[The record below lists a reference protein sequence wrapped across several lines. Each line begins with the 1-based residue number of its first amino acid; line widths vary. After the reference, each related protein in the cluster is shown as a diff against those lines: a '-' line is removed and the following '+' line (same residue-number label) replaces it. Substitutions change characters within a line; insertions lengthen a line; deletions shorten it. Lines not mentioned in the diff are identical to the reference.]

1 VLSYCTEVPET
12 TGFTT
17 VEEFRIGSGLY
28 LLRMPRGVVMVIGLL
43 KEIKKEEYRVG
54 LTPQAAGD
62 YVRNGHQV
70 LVQELA
76 GSGSGFTDESYRAE
90 GCEVVGRE
98 MVYDRAGMIVKVKEP
113 QPEEYPFYKEG
124 QILFTYLHLAADRKL
139 TEFLLDRKITGVAYE
154 TVMESD
160 GALPLLKPMSE
171 IAGRLSIQEGAK
183 YLEKTYGGRGILLGG
198 VPGIRRGKIVIL
210 GGGTVGRN
218 ACKIAVGLGAEVTIL
233 DISPKKLEYL
243 DDVFGSSITTLY
255 STKSN
260 VLESLKEADL
270 VIGGVLIPGGAAP
283 KLVRREDLKLMK
295 AGAVIVDVA
304 VDQGGCIET
313 TRPTSHSDPIFIVDD
328 VVHYC
333 VANMPG
339 VVALSSTYALTSVT
353 NRYGLVIANHG
364 IEAAILRSDA
374 LRLGVNT
381 WNGRLTNEAVAASF
395 GMQTSPIG

>member
-1 VLSYCTEVPET
+1 MVV
-12 TGFTT
+12 
-17 VEEFRIGSGLY
+17 GL
-28 LLRMPRGVVMVIGLL
+28 V

-54 LTPQAAGD
+54 LTPQSAGE
-62 YVRNGHQV
+62 YVRQGNAV

-76 GSGSGFTDESYRAE
+76 GAGSGFSDDDYRAE
-90 GCEVVGRE
+90 GCEISERDTIYARSE
-98 MVYDRAGMIVKVKEP
+98 LIIKVKEP
-113 QPEEYPFYKEG
+113 QPEEYDLFREN
-124 QILFTYLHLAADRKL
+124 QIVFTYLHLAADRAL
-139 TEFLLDRKITGVAYE
+139 TEFLLERSITGVAYE

-160 GALPLLKPMSE
+160 GTLPLLKPMSE

-183 YLEKTYGGRGILLGG
+183 YLERTFGGRGILLGG

-218 ACKIAVGLGAEVTIL
+218 ACKIAVGLGAEVTVL
-233 DISPKKLEYL
+233 DISARKLEFL

-260 VLESLKEADL
+260 VLASLREADV

-283 KLVRREDLKLMK
+283 KLVRREDLKIMK
-295 AGAVIVDVA
+295 AGAVVVDVA
-304 VDQGGCIET
+304 VDQGGCFET
-313 TRPTSHSDPIFIVDD
+313 TRPTSHADPIFIVDD

-353 NRYGLVIANHG
+353 NRFGLMIAGFG
-364 IEAAILRSDA
+364 IVEAASSSPA
-374 LRLGVNT
+374 LRFGVNT
-381 WNGRLTNEAVAASF
+381 YRGKITNRAVAESF
-395 GMQTSPIG
+395 GLEYSELDS

>member
-1 VLSYCTEVPET
+1 MRV
-12 TGFTT
+12 
-17 VEEFRIGSGLY
+17 
-28 LLRMPRGVVMVIGLL
+28 GLL

-62 YVRNGHQV
+62 YVRNGHTV
-70 LVQELA
+70 LVEERA
-76 GSGSGFTDESYRAE
+76 GSGSGFADEDYLNE
-90 GCEVVGRE
+90 GCEIVPKRE
-98 MVYDRAGMIVKVKEP
+98 VYERAEMIVKVKEP
-113 QPEEYPFYKEG
+113 QESEYDSYREG

-139 TEFLLDRKITGVAYE
+139 TEFLLSRRINGVAYE
-154 TVMESD
+154 TVMEPD
-160 GALPLLKPMSE
+160 GSLPLLKPMSE

-183 YLEKTYGGRGILLGG
+183 YLEKTFGGRGILLGG

-233 DISPKKLEYL
+233 DISAKKLEFL

-260 VLESLKEADL
+260 VLESLREADV

-283 KLVRREDLKLMK
+283 KLVRREDLKVMK
-295 AGAVIVDVA
+295 PGSVIVDVA
-304 VDQGGCIET
+304 VDQGGCFET
-313 TRPTSHSDPIFIVDD
+313 TRATSHSDPIYIVDD

-353 NRYGLVIANHG
+353 NRYGLLIANHG
-364 IEAAILRSDA
+364 IEEALARSEA
-374 LRLGVNT
+374 LRYGVNT
-381 WNGRLTNEAVAASF
+381 FQGELTNEAVAESF
-395 GMQTSPIG
+395 DMEWRAL

>member
-1 VLSYCTEVPET
+1 MLTAVGRVGSAF
-12 TGFTT
+12 GFAH
-17 VEEFRIGSGLY
+17 VVIRSIEEGRYMI
-28 LLRMPRGVVMVIGLL
+28 VGLL

-62 YVRNGHQV
+62 YVRRGHTV
-70 LVQELA
+70 LVQVRAGA
-76 GSGSGFTDESYRAE
+76 GSGFNDEDYQRE
-90 GCEVVGRE
+90 GCEIVDRE
-98 MVYDRAGMIVKVKEP
+98 AVYERAEMIVKVKEP
-113 QPEEYPFYKEG
+113 QVEEFEYFREN
-124 QILFTYLHLAADRKL
+124 QILFTYLHLAAERSL
-139 TEFLLDRKITGVAYE
+139 TEFLLSRKIAGVAYE

-160 GALPLLKPMSE
+160 GTLPLLKPMSE

-233 DISPKKLEYL
+233 DISAKKLEYL

-260 VLESLKEADL
+260 ILESLAEADL
-270 VIGGVLIPGGAAP
+270 VIGAVLIPGGASP
-283 KLVRREDLKLMK
+283 KLVRREDLKVMK
-295 AGAVIVDVA
+295 NGAVIVDVA
-304 VDQGGCIET
+304 VDQGGCFET
-313 TRPTSHSDPIFIVDD
+313 TRPTSHSDPIFIIDD

-333 VANMPG
+333 VSNMPG

-353 NRYGLVIANHG
+353 NRYGLLIADLG
-364 IEAAILRSDA
+364 LERAVGESRA
-374 LRLGVNT
+374 LWYGLNT
-381 WNGRLTNEAVAASF
+381 FRGKLTNKAVAESF
-395 GMQTSPIG
+395 GMEYTDIEV